1 MRIVHLGLLS
11 LAFVGSSHF
20 AEAATVG
27 IAMKQSDKT
36 VVSTH
41 DLDLS
46 TDAGFRTAQARI
58 RRAAERVCGGYPR
71 VGLLPPTEIAR
82 CRTTAAREADAKI
95 ATLASSARDDRVA
108 STDAPVRPHARASS
122 R

>member
-11 LAFVGSSHF
+11 LAFLGSPHF
-20 AEAATVG
+20 AEAAT
-27 IAMKQSDKT
+27 ASTTMKQSDKA

-46 TDAGFRTAQARI
+46 TDAGFRTARARI
-58 RRAAERVCGGYPR
+58 RRAAERVCGDYPR

-82 CRTTAAREADAKI
+82 CRATAAREAGARV
-95 ATLASSARDDRVA
+95 AALASGARDDRA
-108 STDAPVRPHARASS
+108 ALTDAGKRGR
-122 R
+122 